1 MFQNDMQSC
10 HEGSHCPEEMV
21 DTPIGTSKY
30 GSRDKE
36 NIIES
41 YLGDVR
47 SESKEKSWRKLQV
60 CWILKYDKELSR
72 RRNLVEK
79 EDFSKFQS

>member
-21 DTPIGTSKY
+21 DIPIGTSKY

-41 YLGDVR
+41 HLGDVR
-47 SESKEKSWRKLQV
+47 NESKEKSWRKLQV
-60 CWILKYDKELSR
+60 C
-72 RRNLVEK
+72 
-79 EDFSKFQS
+79 